1 VSAPSELDLRS
12 FLEQVRKARPSDLA
26 EVRVEVDPNHET
38 AAILTKLEAK
48 QRSPILSFA
57 KVRGCEWPLVT
68 NVCGSMGRLA
78 LALGCGIKEVTTR
91 YAAAAGSP
99 VAPVVVDD
107 APVQRVVLRGAD
119 VDLRRF
125 PALRYHADDAA
136 EPYLTAAIVVARDPD
151 TGVANLSYH
160 RIMIASKDTAAI
172 YIEPG
177 RHLDGIVAKYAA
189 LGQDVPCAVFL
200 GAHPAWSL
208 GALYAGSADVDEY
221 DVIGGL
227 LGAPLAVTRCLLD
240 PALRVPARAEFVLEG
255 TISTTERIREG
266 PFGEFTGYGTG
277 TTSSPVLRVAAITH
291 REDPIVQDIVSGH
304 LEHLVLSMPSLEH
317 RALRDARAAVP
328 GVTQVAL
335 VAPLTAVVALRK
347 TDDAEPARLIDAM
360 LSDVYSKQVI
370 VVDDDV
376 DPYDLPRVLAAMAL
390 QCQPADAVRIVTGV
404 RGTPLDPSCTDPDGF
419 GSKLGIDATR
429 PLRADRGV
437 TRNRI
442 PQEVLDRVDLAALLA
457 KH

>member
-1 VSAPSELDLRS
+1 MSTPSELDLRT

-26 EVRVEVDPNHET
+26 EIRAEVDPNHET
-38 AAILTKLEAK
+38 AAILAKLEAK
-48 QRSPILSFA
+48 QRSPILSFTN
-57 KVRGCEWPLVT
+57 VRGSAWPLVT

-91 YAAAAGSP
+91 YTAAAGSP
-99 VAPVVVDD
+99 IAPVVVDD
-107 APVQRVVLRGAD
+107 APVQRVVLRGDD
-119 VDLRRF
+119 VDLHRF
-125 PALRYHADDAA
+125 PALRYHADDAI
-136 EPYLTAAIVVARDPD
+136 EPYLTASIVVARDPE

-160 RIMIASKDTAAI
+160 RVMIASRNTAAI

-177 RHLDGIVAKYAA
+177 RHLDGIVGKYAA
-189 LGQDVPCAVFL
+189 RGQDVPVAVFL
-200 GAHPAWSL
+200 GAHPSWSL

-227 LGAPLAVTRCLLD
+227 LGAPLAVARCLLD

-255 TISTTERIREG
+255 TISSTERMREG

-291 REDPIVQDIVSGH
+291 REAPIVQDIVSGH

-347 TDDAEPARLIDAM
+347 TDDDEPRRLIDAM
-360 LSDVYSKQVI
+360 LGDVYSKQVI

-376 DPYDLPRVLAAMAL
+376 DPHDLGKVLAAMAL
-390 QCQPADAVRIVTGV
+390 QCQPADAVRVVTGV
-404 RGTPLDPSCTDPDGF
+404 RGTPLDPSCADPEGF

-429 PLRADRGV
+429 PLSAAREV

-442 PQEVLDRVDLAALLA
+442 PQDVLDRIDLAALLA
-457 KH
+457 KQ